1 MFGAQL
7 LCAVALAASAAAA
20 SPTRDEAGPLRDY
33 LRQSWQTA
41 EGLPQNTVRQLLQTR
56 DGYLWFGTQEGLV
69 RFDGARFTIFNTHSK
84 PALGHNYVTA
94 LFEARDGALWIG
106 TNGGGVQRWKDGE
119 THTWTVADGL
129 SSDVIAS
136 LQETSDG
143 AIWAGT
149 FGAGL
154 NRLHDGKITT
164 YRARDG
170 LPSEFCFALAQ
181 TRDGALWIG
190 TSAGAVRFTSGRF
203 TTFAKTDGLADNLVN
218 AVLAARDGAL
228 WIGTTDG
235 LSRYADG
242 RWRTYTTADG
252 LSAQDVFSLAEDDD
266 GTLWIGTRTGGLN
279 RLAADRVESLS
290 TADGLADDFVTAIL
304 RDRERNLWI
313 GFDDHGLTRLRSA
326 PFSTVSRKQG
336 LPSESVRIVMQ
347 ADDASVWVGTRQ
359 GLTRLTGGGGAG
371 TGAGARTFT
380 TRDGLLENGLTA
392 VLEDR
397 THAIWAGTQSGLTR
411 LAGAAGG
418 RAVTFTRAEGMPH
431 DTVRSLLEDRTGRIW
446 VGTLGGV
453 CWIEGRRCV
462 PVPDFTGVTRTLHE
476 TADGAVWAGN
486 AAGLTRYQDGAI
498 THGTARDGLP
508 REVIMDIV
516 ETPRGTLWLGTLGGG
531 LVRFAGGKFTRY
543 TTDNGLFDDTVYR
556 ALPDAQGRLWMTC
569 NRGLSSVSIR
579 ALNDFADGRLQ
590 TLTTEVYTEADGL
603 PATEFNGGLS
613 PAGTVTR
620 DGRLLLPTIRGLAV
634 IDPARIQRNTLV
646 PPVKL
651 EEILVDRERQLEGHA
666 IVSPAGAH
674 NIEIH
679 YTALSF
685 AVPRRV
691 RFKYKLEGFDA
702 DWVDAGRRRTA
713 FYMNLPPGRYTFRV
727 KAANN
732 DGVWNETGAVV
743 PIQQLPHFRQT
754 AWFDAL
760 ILLAA
765 VALGGGAVLWR
776 NRHLQA
782 RERKLAKLVDER
794 TREADEA
801 RETAVR
807 ASRLKSEFL
816 ANVSHEIRTPM
827 NGVIGM
833 TSLALDTP
841 LPAETR
847 GYLETVKS
855 SADALLLI
863 INDILD
869 LSKIEAGKL
878 ELCAVPF
885 SPAQVVRELVSLFG
899 PRASEKALT
908 LSCTIGEGVPFRAL
922 GDQLRLRQVLTNLIG
937 NGLKFTETGR
947 VGVSLTRGEDAAR
960 RAGAGAGAR
969 DGAGVGVGASDGL
982 VVLRVDVT
990 DTGIGIAPEH
1000 QGHIFEPFAQADG
1013 STTRKYGG
1021 TGLGLA
1027 ISAKLVELMGGRLTV
1042 ESTPGAGSTFSFTF
1056 RVELA
1061 EQTITIAPVAA
1072 QTAAVPAVLTAV
1084 TAAQAEAPLAVA
1096 PELAAGH
1103 DVTGSIAEPPLAGAS
1118 MVEAPVAETSVV
1130 ETPVAGAPVERP
1142 APPAGVFVPRL
1153 AARPLRVLLAED
1165 SPVNQKVASKMLQK
1179 AGHTVT
1185 VVESGVEV
1193 VAAFGRETFDV
1204 VLMDVQMPEMDG
1216 FEATQAIRTQEQG
1229 ERHIPIIALTAHA
1242 MQGDRERCLE
1252 AGMDGYVAKPFR
1264 AAELY
1269 AALAEHTDC
1278 DSPRA

>member
-1 MFGAQL
+1 MAIVL
-7 LCAVALAASAAAA
+7 LCASAVHAAG
-20 SPTRDEAGPLRDY
+20 TGPLRDY

-41 EGLPQNTVRQLLQTR
+41 EGLPQNTVRELIQTR
-56 DGYLWFGTQEGLV
+56 DGYIWFGTQEGLV
-69 RFDGARFTIFNTHSK
+69 RFDGVRFTIFNTHTK

-94 LFEARDGALWIG
+94 ILESRDGALWIG
-106 TNGGGVQRWKDGE
+106 SNGGGLQRWKDGE
-119 THTWTVADGL
+119 THTWTTADGL
-129 SSDVIAS
+129 SSDVVAS
-136 LQETSDG
+136 LLETSDG
-143 AIWAGT
+143 AIWVGT

-154 NRLHDGKITT
+154 NRLRDGAITS
-164 YRARDG
+164 YHARDG
-170 LPSEFCFALAQ
+170 LPSEFCIALAQ
-181 TRDGALWIG
+181 TRDGAIWIG
-190 TSAGAVRFTSGRF
+190 TSAGAARLAGGRF

-218 AVLAARDGAL
+218 AVLAARDGAV
-228 WIGTTDG
+228 WVGTTDG

-252 LSAQDVFSLAEDDD
+252 LSAPDVFSLAEDPD
-266 GTLWIGTRTGGLN
+266 GTLWVGTRTGGLN
-279 RLAADRVESLS
+279 RLAAGRVESLS
-290 TADGLADDFVTAIL
+290 TADGLVDDFVTAIL

-313 GFDDHGLTRLRSA
+313 GFDDHGLTRLRST
-326 PFSTVSRKQG
+326 PFSTVSKREG
-336 LPSESVRIVMQ
+336 LPSESVRLVMQ
-347 ADDASVWVGTRQ
+347 ASDASLWVGTRQ
-359 GLTRLTGGGGAG
+359 GLTRFTEAG
-371 TGAGARTFT
+371 TRTFT
-380 TRDGLLENGLTA
+380 TRDGLPENGTTA

-411 LAGAAGG
+411 LAGADGG
-418 RAVTFTRAEGMPH
+418 KALKFTHAEGMPH
-431 DTVRSLLEDRTGRIW
+431 DTVRSLLEDRTGRLW

-453 CWIEGRRCV
+453 CWIDGHRCV
-462 PVPDFTGVTRTLHE
+462 PVPELTGVTRTLYE
-476 TADGAVWAGN
+476 SADGAIWAGN
-486 AAGLTRYQDGAI
+486 AAGLTRSHDGVVTRWA
-498 THGTARDGLP
+498 ASDGLP

-516 ETPRGTLWLGTLGGG
+516 EAPRGSGTLWLGTLGGG
-531 LVRFAGGKFTRY
+531 LVRFAGGRFTRY
-543 TTDNGLFDDTVYR
+543 TTDSGLFDDTVYR
-556 ALPDAQGRLWMTC
+556 ALPDAQGRLWLTC
-569 NRGLSSVSIR
+569 NRGLSSVSLR
-579 ALNDFADGRLQ
+579 ALNDFAEGRVQ

-603 PATEFNGGLS
+603 PATEFNGGLF
-613 PAGTVTR
+613 PAGAVVR

-634 IDPARIQRNTLV
+634 IDPSRMQRNTLL

-651 EEILVDRERQLEGHA
+651 EEILVDRERQPEGRD
-666 IVSPAGAH
+666 IVASAGAH

-732 DGVWNETGAVV
+732 DGVWNETGASLSL
-743 PIQQLPHFRQT
+743 QQLPHFRQT
-754 AWFDAL
+754 VWFDAL

-765 VALGGGAVLWR
+765 VAVGGGAVLWR
-776 NRHLQA
+776 NRHLQV

-847 GYLETVKS
+847 GYLETVKT

-878 ELCAVPF
+878 ELSAVPF
-885 SPAQVVRELVSLFG
+885 SPAQVVRELTSLLA
-899 PRASEKALT
+899 PRASEKSLA
-908 LSCTIGEGVPFRAL
+908 LSCTIGDGVPFRAL

-937 NGLKFTETGR
+937 NALKFTEAGR
-947 VGVSLTRGEDAAR
+947 VSVSLTRHADGAP
-960 RAGAGAGAR
+960 RAGAGAGASAG
-969 DGAGVGVGASDGL
+969 DGGDDAP
-982 VVLRVDVT
+982 VVLRVDVI

-1000 QGHIFEPFAQADG
+1000 QQHIFEPFAQADG

-1042 ESTPGAGSTFSFTF
+1042 ESAPGAGSTFSFTF
-1056 RVELA
+1056 HVAR
-1061 EQTITIAPVAA
+1061 VAA
-1072 QTAAVPAVLTAV
+1072 AQGTPEAVPEAASQAASEAASQAVLEAVPASPVALV
-1084 TAAQAEAPLAVA
+1084 PA
-1096 PELAAGH
+1096 PEP
-1103 DVTGSIAEPPLAGAS
+1103 E
-1118 MVEAPVAETSVV
+1118 
-1130 ETPVAGAPVERP
+1130 P
-1142 APPAGVFVPRL
+1142 APAVVAAPPQPPTASGVFVPKL

-1179 AGHTVT
+1179 AGHSVT

-1193 VAAFGRETFDV
+1193 IAAFGRETFDV

-1216 FEATQAIRTQEQG
+1216 FEATQVIRTQEHG
-1229 ERHIPIIALTAHA
+1229 GDRHIPIIALTAHA

-1269 AALAEHTDC
+1269 AALAEHTAC
-1278 DSPRA
+1278 DTPPA